1 MAMARRSERDPDTV
15 VTALAV
21 VIVAVLV
28 AVVLALPDL
37 PRYRRLRRM

>member
-1 MAMARRSERDPDTV
+1 
-15 VTALAV
+15 